1 MATPRVH
8 LPARPSTS
16 GRGSSGTCAGTSPA
30 RRRGWSAPL
39 LASLL
44 VSCTPT
50 GERGPGHLPPRPLKH
65 DGTRSTKTAPMS
77 LTASDGTGLKLVSL
91 KARGVVEEPLAFTE
105 LHMVF
110 ENPTDRTIEGR
121 FEINMPPDAAI
132 SRFAM
137 KISGAWQEG
146 EVVERRA
153 AQVAFEDA
161 LHRKQ
166 DPALLEN
173 KAGNAFSAR
182 VFPILARERKELIL
196 SYSQELGSSAE
207 PYRLM
212 LRGLPELD
220 ELDAS
225 VVLREVGAAPG
236 GLTTSLAT
244 TSQQTRLIELKKQ
257 HWAPDQDL
265 EVQSSRPSQAIGLR
279 HGNLALAR
287 VAASGEMP
295 PARIDGLTVLFDTS
309 ASRALDF
316 DRQIADLAGL
326 LALLRDQTGDDF
338 ALRVLCFDQSTD
350 EVYAGPVSGF
360 DSTHLQRISARR
372 ALGASDL
379 RRALAAAATGT
390 VHPRLLVLSDG
401 VATAGA
407 HELLDLEAAVRTL
420 GLAGVQRVDAIVDGG
435 IQDTSTLKAI
445 TTTTVAHKG
454 IVADG
459 RLALPALA
467 HKLASATL
475 PDMKVSVPGAAWA
488 WPETV
493 EGAQPGDELLI
504 YADLPA
510 DVAMKVVLTGESTI
524 TTEVPLT
531 PTERPLLERAWIGAQ
546 IERLA
551 DQHSKWKPAPSVD
564 DPTGRSATNPR
575 DAMKAEIIALST
587 KYRVL
592 SDFTALLVLETEW
605 DYQRF
610 NIDRNALS
618 DIMTVGPTGVTLL
631 NRTTAAPIPQTSGST
646 APHFASATQ
655 SPGSTTNDRPSPDEM
670 KGPDDAIPQ
679 MARNFDPD
687 MIARN
692 AGILGTMQQESGH
705 FLASPYGGAFAV
717 GGDDADV
724 WGGLTGT
731 EVGEAYGVG
740 GLGLVG
746 TGRGGGGT
754 GEGTI
759 GLGNTGLIGKGGGGG
774 TGSGYG
780 RGAGAGFGGRGRGP
794 IPMVRQA
801 KAEVKGALDKDII
814 RRIVRGHI
822 NEVRHCYNQVLARD
836 PSAQGRVKIQ
846 FVIGATGKV
855 PSAVVQE
862 TTMKSAAV
870 GSCIANAV
878 KRWTFPKPQSSSVI
892 VSYPF
897 ILESDYRGPPPPPL
911 TPEELAAQEQLFAQQ
926 EIEREKQRVL
936 NEERERMFAA
946 EQAAAQ
952 IRAQAAEKVREAE
965 RAAETAELLRTKGSP
980 YSGKLFDVMTKL
992 AAGDAKGGL
1001 ALALQWHEQ
1010 SPGDVLALIALG
1022 EALEAAGDKETAARA
1037 YGSIIDLFPSRADLR
1052 RYVGGRLERLGE
1064 VGLELAIDTHAQA
1077 VAQRPDHPAS
1087 HRLYAFALAK
1097 AGRHADAFAAIV
1109 AGNQQHYP
1117 GGRFAGVDRILKE
1130 DAALL
1135 AAAWLAAEPH
1145 RGAEIRQEAAKIG
1158 VTPDNSP
1165 SLRFVLTWETD
1176 ANDVDFHVID
1186 RTKEHASYSH
1196 KTLATGGE
1204 LFADVTT
1211 GYGPECFAIPGKATG
1226 FPYQFQAHY
1235 YSRGPMGYG
1244 MGKLQIV
1251 QHDGDGKLRLEDRP
1265 FIIMKD
1271 HADLELGTL
1280 AGPLTN

>member
-1 MATPRVH
+1 M
-8 LPARPSTS
+8 
-16 GRGSSGTCAGTSPA
+16 
-30 RRRGWSAPL
+30 
-39 LASLL
+39 
-44 VSCTPT
+44 
-50 GERGPGHLPPRPLKH
+50 
-65 DGTRSTKTAPMS
+65 
-77 LTASDGTGLKLVSL
+77 SL

-121 FEINMPPDAAI
+121 FEINMPPEAAI

-137 KISGAWQEG
+137 KIAGAWQEG

-153 AQVAFEDA
+153 AQVAYEDA
-161 LHRKQ
+161 LHRKV

-182 VFPILARERKELIL
+182 VFPIQPRERKELIL

-212 LRGLPELD
+212 LQGLPELD

-225 VVLREVGAAPG
+225 VVLREAVPAPG
-236 GLTTSLAT
+236 GVTTSLAT
-244 TSQQTRLIELKKQ
+244 TSTQTRNIELKKT
-257 HWAPDQDL
+257 HWVPDQDL
-265 EVQSSRPSQAIGLR
+265 ELKSIRPSQAIGLR

-316 DRQIADLAGL
+316 DRQIADLAAL
-326 LALLRDQTGDDF
+326 LASLREEAGVDFLLR
-338 ALRVLCFDQSTD
+338 VICFDQSTAEIYD
-350 EVYAGPVSGF
+350 GPVAGF
-360 DSTHLQRISARR
+360 DATHLQRISARR

-379 RRALAAAATGT
+379 RRALGAASFGT
-390 VHPRLLVLSDG
+390 IHPRLLILSDG
-401 VATAGA
+401 VGTAGE
-407 HELLDLEAAVRTL
+407 HELADLQDTVKVLAV
-420 GLAGVQRVDAIVDGG
+420 GGIQRIDAIIDGG
-435 IQDTSTLKAI
+435 IQDASTLKAI
-445 TTTTVAHKG
+445 TTTAGVTHKG

-459 RLALPALA
+459 RLTPASLA

-475 PDMKVSVPGAAWA
+475 ADMAVSVPGAKWV
-488 WPETV
+488 WPETL
-493 EGAQPGDELLI
+493 EGAQPGDELLV

-510 DVAMKVVLTGESTI
+510 DVAMKVVLTGDTTI
-524 TTEVPLT
+524 ATDIELT

-551 DQHSKWKPAPSVD
+551 DQHSKWKPEWLVGK
-564 DPTGRSATNPR
+564 PTIDVNAPR

-587 KYRVL
+587 KFRVL
-592 SDFTALLVLETEW
+592 SDFTALLVLETDW

-631 NRTTAAPIPQTSGST
+631 NRTTAAPSPQPQPAPNSLPPRPDQDPPTRAPSGS
-646 APHFASATQ
+646 Q
-655 SPGSTTNDRPSPDEM
+655 QQPGSFDQEM
-670 KGPDDAIPQ
+670 A
-679 MARNFDPD
+679 ARD
-687 MIARN
+687 
-692 AGILGTMQQESGH
+692 AGILGTMQAESGH
-705 FLASPYGGAFAV
+705 FMASPYGGAFAV

-731 EVGEAYGVG
+731 EIGEAYGVG

-774 TGSGYG
+774 TGAGYG
-780 RGAGAGFGGRGRGP
+780 RGSGAGFGGRGTRV
-794 IPMVRQA
+794 PMVRQA
-801 KAEVKGALDKDII
+801 KAEVQGALDKDII
-814 RRIVRGHI
+814 RRIVRAHI
-822 NEVRHCYNQVLARD
+822 NEVRYCYNQALARD
-836 PSAQGRVKIQ
+836 PSVQGRVKVQ
-846 FVIGATGKV
+846 FTIGGTGRV

-862 TTMKSAAV
+862 TTLRDPAV
-870 GSCIANAV
+870 GNCIAQAV
-878 KRWTFPKPQSSSVI
+878 RRWTFPKPEGGGSVI

-897 ILESDYRGPPPPPL
+897 ILENGGYSGPPPKPL
-911 TPEELAAQEQLFAQQ
+911 TPEEQAKQAELFA
-926 EIEREKQRVL
+926 KQ
-936 NEERERMFAA
+936 
-946 EQAAAQ
+946 
-952 IRAQAAEKVREAE
+952 EAE
-965 RAAETAELLRTKGSP
+965 RAAQAIIDAERDRVLEAERAIARARDEADEKVRQVEREAEALELKRTPGSP
-980 YSGKLFDVMTKL
+980 YLGKFYDVMKHL
-992 AAGDAKGGL
+992 QAKEQGAAL
-1001 ALALQWHEQ
+1001 ALALRWHEE
-1010 SPGDVLALIALG
+1010 SPGDVLALLALG
-1022 EALEAAGDKETAARA
+1022 EALEAAGDPETAARA

-1064 VGLELAIDTHAQA
+1064 AGLELAIDTYGQA
-1077 VAQRPDHPAS
+1077 VEQRPDHPAS

-1097 AGRHADAFAAIV
+1097 AGRHEQAFKAIV
-1109 AGNQQHYP
+1109 AGVQHRYP
-1117 GGRFAGVDRILKE
+1117 SGRFLGVERILQE

-1135 AAAWLAAEPH
+1135 MSAWLAAEPL
-1145 RGAEIRQEAAKIG
+1145 RDREIRQVAGNTDIRPATG
-1158 VTPDNSP
+1158 P

-1176 ANDVDFHVID
+1176 ANDVDFHIID
-1186 RTKEHASYSH
+1186 RTKDHASYSH
-1196 KTLATGGE
+1196 KTLASGGE

-1211 GYGPECFAIPGKATG
+1211 GYGPECFAIPGKAAA

-1251 QHDGDGKLRLEDRP
+1251 QHDGYGGLLIEDRP
-1265 FIIMKD
+1265 YIIMKD
-1271 HADLELGTL
+1271 HADLDLGTL
-1280 AGPLTN
+1280 TGPLTAAKP